1 MYSLL
6 NSCLFSSSLSS
17 RWQDVLNLVFQ
28 NWSSWYSSHRQ
39 VLIGNYIP
47 AYFSAILV
55 ILTFLHVLQYLSRF
69 INTKWQIFDRFAVMF
84 SVAIVW
90 LFAQIL
96 TSSGVYDNKPASTQ
110 MSCCTDRSGLL
121 AASPW
126 WDFSLVYANYDC
138 QQVISVT
145 VSWISLTAVDL
156 LVLWFCHKHAGY
168 IFHIHFN
175 GEAPLSMQEKL
186 LQWLLPL

>member
-1 MYSLL
+1 MCWTWSSRTDHRGIHLTGKFWSVTIYLHISLL
-6 NSCLFSSSLSS
+6 F
-17 RWQDVLNLVFQ
+17 
-28 NWSSWYSSHRQ
+28 SWYWH
-39 VLIGNYIP
+39 
-47 AYFSAILV
+47 
-55 ILTFLHVLQYLSRF
+55 FLHVLQYLSRF

-110 MSCCTDRSGLL
+110 MSCRTDRSGLL